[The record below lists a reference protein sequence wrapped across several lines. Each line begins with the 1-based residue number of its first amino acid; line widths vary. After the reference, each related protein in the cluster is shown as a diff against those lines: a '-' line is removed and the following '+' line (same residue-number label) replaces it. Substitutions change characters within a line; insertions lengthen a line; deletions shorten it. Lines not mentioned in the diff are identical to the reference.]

1 MIKVLTPHAVSLAH
15 ELQTGPRGSP
25 FLIGVL
31 INCAICSKMAIYNKP
46 SDSVSKSESLV
57 HLIHSDT
64 VLVARLYSVSFVF
77 IYLRIII
84 LPVYLCC

>member
-15 ELQTGPRGSP
+15 ELQTGPRGRVL

-64 VLVARLYSVSFVF
+64 VLVARIYSVSFLCLF
-77 IYLRIII
+77 ISGL
-84 LPVYLCC
+84 